1 MNKNLAI
8 NSGDLRLW
16 KMTGGKHILVLVLF
30 AEMSDVTRMFT
41 GWWWVLGDSGDGFK
55 QYLVP
60 SHSLHNLLQEK

>member
-1 MNKNLAI
+1 
-8 NSGDLRLW
+8 
-16 KMTGGKHILVLVLF
+16 MTGGKHILVLVLF

-60 SHSLHNLLQEK
+60 SHSLHNLLQEKINL